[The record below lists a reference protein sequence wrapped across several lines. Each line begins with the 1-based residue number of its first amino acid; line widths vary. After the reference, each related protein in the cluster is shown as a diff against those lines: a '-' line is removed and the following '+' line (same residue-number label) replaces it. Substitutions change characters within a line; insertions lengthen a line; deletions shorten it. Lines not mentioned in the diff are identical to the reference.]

1 MAEPVIQDVS
11 DTAFMVAMW
20 RALET
25 ERPDALFRDPLA
37 AKVAGERGR
46 EIAAKP
52 PRGPFAAFGPWSV
65 AVRTV
70 IIDDFIQA
78 ALARGADTVLNLGAG
93 LDARPYRMTLP
104 ATLRWIEVDYPK
116 VIALKES
123 RLSADTP
130 RCHLERVRLDLA
142 DVPAR
147 ARLFAEVDAHSKH
160 VLVLTEGIVPYLSV
174 EQAAG
179 LADDLRRMKSA
190 RSWIIDYFSPETM
203 RRRQRWARARYL
215 RNAPFRFDP
224 TDWFGFFAEHG
235 WKAGETRFLAEES
248 LRRGRPLPFP
258 ALWLAWLKIRRRF
271 LSPERRDRMR
281 KFAGYIVLEPI

>member
-20 RALET
+20 RALES

-37 AKVAGERGR
+37 AKLAGERGR
-46 EIAAKP
+46 EIVAKP

-78 ALARGADTVLNLGAG
+78 ALARGVDTVLNLGAG

-104 ATLRWIEVDYPK
+104 AALHWIEVDYPK
-116 VIALKES
+116 VIALKEI

-130 RCHLERVRLDLA
+130 RCHLERVKLDLA
-142 DVPAR
+142 DLPAR
-147 ARLFAEVDAHSKH
+147 ARLFADVDANSKH
-160 VLVLTEGIVPYLSV
+160 VLVLTEGVVPYLTV
-174 EQAAG
+174 EQAGG

-203 RRRQRWARARYL
+203 RRRQRWGRARYL

-224 TDWFGFFAEHG
+224 ADWFGFFGHMA
-235 WKAGETRFLAEES
+235 
-248 LRRGRPLPFP
+248 GRPG
-258 ALWLAWLKIRRRF
+258 RRVFSRKRVF
-271 LSPERRDRMR
+271 GWDDGSPCPLCCSR
-281 KFAGYIVLEPI
+281 G